1 MHSIHIEGK
10 SLNAERYFRTLKTKI
25 YGYMTSISKNVYSD
39 KLDDTVNE
47 FINNTYH
54 RTVKMKPVN
63 VKNNTYTDFKKEC
76 NDKDPNDLVIV

>member
-1 MHSIHIEGK
+1 MDTW
-10 SLNAERYFRTLKTKI
+10 LQYQRMCKI
-25 YGYMTSISKNVYSD
+25 GCD

>member
-1 MHSIHIEGK
+1 MC
-10 SLNAERYFRTLKTKI
+10 KI
-25 YGYMTSISKNVYSD
+25 GCD

-47 FINNTYH
+47 CINNTYH